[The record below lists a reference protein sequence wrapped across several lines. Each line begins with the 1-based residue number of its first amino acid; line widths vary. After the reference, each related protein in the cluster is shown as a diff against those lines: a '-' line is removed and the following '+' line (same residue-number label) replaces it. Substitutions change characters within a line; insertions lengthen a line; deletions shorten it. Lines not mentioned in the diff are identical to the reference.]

1 MWTFKDQKET
11 LRTRSRK
18 QIRAW
23 PKDSVYRNN
32 REKDENRNRKKNKDY
47 IYYLE
52 NTGMKEKTRIKNENK
67 IGFILLFL
75 FVIFFMGLNMNMKA
89 EAATSA
95 STTITGT
102 EFNAAIKKLAG
113 NNNASY
119 YSEDKKINQ
128 IVNAED
134 IDADK
139 ISEVENSSKVS
150 FGDVDIYYYES
161 SDNGNQIVV
170 DGKINLTDGAWTFA
184 YLEALQKVDMSLF
197 NTAEVTNMNR
207 MFNNCPSLQNI
218 DLNSL
223 DTSKATDMNYMFYNC
238 AFLTE
243 LDVTK
248 FDTSNVTDMSGMF
261 SNCSSLATLNVGNF
275 NTAKTTNMNRIF
287 DNCAKLNS
295 IDVSGFDTSKVT
307 DMGYMFYNCSLVTK
321 LDVNDFNTENV
332 TDMSGMFSNC
342 LNLASLNVTG
352 FNTANVINMNRMFNN
367 CQNLKELDV
376 TNFDTSNVTDFA
388 DIFCN
393 CLLIKSLDISNFNTS
408 NATDL
413 SEMFLS
419 CVKLTSLKV
428 NSFDL
433 ANVKKLNNMLY
444 NCPSLSANIIFVSMP
459 AETPSYSDIFR
470 GTANN
475 GKAKITVEFDDNNE
489 ELVRAFVKEK
499 NDEDNVILKVD
510 DVIIYP
516 IDYNLNGGTWE
527 ENHEGPKT
535 YHEKMSDF
543 TIPTPQK
550 SGYTFRGWVTPD
562 SERPTTEYVVKTGT
576 KGRIELSA
584 CWYPDKEISVTYN
597 ANGGEFSK
605 GQAENTVKWAW
616 KSVSV
621 TDSENESSNN
631 LDKNGNGG
639 LGYDNNLNELKK
651 LTIDGAETITVNV
664 MYQTEAD
671 NDWVAIFEPKYDKN
685 DSSVEILPSDD
696 KANDSLSGKLSGG
709 DSIQTVSYTINGD
722 TAYVLFHTNESDN
735 NYYGYHVTVTGTHSV
750 EKYILT
756 EGTKEE
762 PTNTQKVFD
771 GWYIDKECTKSFTE
785 DHDLNEDCTVYAGWK
800 DETTILIPG
809 ADFKNIVNAITENDL
824 SNVKS
829 IQRAEDLPEDDDNVV
844 TISTEDSSHSIY
856 MWFDKANGILHW
868 ESDAEDENIFFNE
881 NSANMFADLS
891 LLETNDLMNIKTD
904 KIKIADSMFA
914 NCNKLTGTITLGSI
928 ESYTDMFRGASI
940 EEPYKVSVYYRD
952 NTYDDVVAEV
962 AQKNSEDRV
971 EIVGTEYRIEYI
983 LNNGTLTTEN
993 SKSVKS
999 DSPDFILNNPT
1010 RTGYTFTGWTG
1021 SNGTTPELTVT
1032 IHPAAMQDRTYTAN
1046 WTPNNDTT
1054 YYVMHW
1060 KQKLNGIASAKDSI
1074 NYELAETES
1083 LVGETGAT
1091 ITPDVKSYDG
1101 FTAPDVTSD
1110 IIMASGSTIVN
1121 YYYTRNYY
1129 TITFNES
1136 NGIESSSGSG
1146 RYLYE
1151 ENVTLS
1157 AKVKDNYQIT
1167 GWSASSGTTITST
1180 GNDSGVALTMPAKNI
1195 TVTISSS
1202 PIEYKITYDLDG
1214 GTSLNPTKYNI
1225 ESDDITLTAPTKEGY
1240 EFLGWS
1246 GTDLA
1251 EPSLEVTIPKG
1262 STGDREYQA
1271 TWKNLGYHIVYNLDG
1286 GTLENKV
1293 SYYKITS
1300 DDIEVGAPTKTG
1312 YTFNGWKN
1320 EKTGEITEK
1329 ILIPTGS
1336 TGDREYTAL
1345 WLINTYQQ
1353 ILNVRYE
1360 NVDGTFTD
1368 YEEIANEVKDYGS
1381 TFEWK
1386 RDADSEFETGY
1397 MSYTV
1402 EESRTEDITIY
1413 RKKYNLTIDAALDGN
1428 YFTNLDSMGTV
1439 SVFVNGET
1447 VLDDKNG
1454 GAISVRSGST
1464 YEVYNIK
1471 TNDGYTYNGITK
1483 GTQLGIVSA
1492 NTTVRLSYSIIP
1504 YTISYDLNGGSGAT
1518 GNPKG
1523 YTVKSEDIKLEE
1535 PTREN
1540 YDFIGWSL
1548 SSDPAVKETIIK
1560 KGSTGDRKYV
1570 AKWTAKE
1577 FKITY
1582 NLDGGTLHGEQN
1594 TFTMDSPTFE
1604 LNTPSKAGYTFLGWT
1619 GSNGDTP
1626 ERLVMIENGS
1636 VGDKTYTANWERNA
1650 NTGYTVNYWRQK
1662 LTGDATVKDDKNY
1675 TLYESQHFEG
1685 ETDTEVYAPLKDFD
1699 GFETPDDKIVK
1710 IKGDGSSVV
1719 DYYFVRESFIVTVDT
1734 AGNGNIEITMGSD
1747 IPKVGNNTFLYGT
1760 KVSVTA
1766 SSKDGVYNWKGWTG
1780 TFATSAEKITFSMPA
1795 KDVHLTATAN
1805 EFTPQTYL
1813 IKYNLDGGAFQTSVP
1828 TSYQDFDNIQIPN
1841 PTKEGYEFL
1850 GWVGSNG
1857 QIPQKDIEITGEM
1870 KGDLEYT
1877 ALWMTS
1883 KDIHDIAL
1891 GLTDIK
1897 VRASATDEV
1906 TFYPDI
1912 EEDGNTTD
1920 YVIKWLESDDDG
1932 QTWSLIREIAAKHAS
1947 VDVAKEI
1954 LGYKMNANC
1963 SQSFKQYKYYISNE
1977 AGTIQSGK
1985 ISLYVSEK
1993 YHFDEDNK
2001 ILYIETTGHSDDDLN
2016 TYPMND
2022 YSDPRWEQ
2030 LGEDV
2035 IPWKDEKEKAEKI
2048 IVNDNISTIGSLAFK
2063 DCINLKHVTLPES
2076 EALLSINQSAFENTG
2091 LLGIIL
2097 PESVQTVKSNAF
2109 KDCNNLRDIYFLN
2122 NATIISET
2130 EGTIPDSS
2138 DVDIKG
2144 YDRDTDKYERKHGY
2158 PVIYGYSDSSASA
2171 YVKRFIGTEYSY
2183 NFMPINDGAGNR
2195 IIWNYITDSSND
2207 TLSNLYTTTENVTGT
2222 LYVPKSI
2229 DGYLVTELG
2238 NTLNED
2244 QDVVNILGQ
2253 VILNPKSTE
2262 NGNEDANQSVENDNI
2277 TGLII
2282 PDSVKN
2288 LGFGILT
2295 NTPNIKE
2302 IHNWAY
2308 EAQTFECRLKD
2319 EDGNMEEWTF
2329 NKDQFINIGTENDN
2343 DEIASGTMYY
2353 YGANIDFDGTVPDGF
2368 DRIIY
2373 DKDLSGV
2380 WKNLSWTLNLRTK
2393 VLTVEP
2399 YNRGQITE
2407 TDFHWAGPAIETI
2420 IIREKTETIP
2430 TQYFKDL
2437 TNVSLIKNHSIDLE
2451 DVAENAFEN
2460 VGSDASSHIMTTF
2473 VNNAIY
2479 DSVTACVP
2487 DVKINWLSTTAPCGG
2502 KGVNA
2507 KYPVMFTYSDSHLTL
2522 SPYQTETES
2531 SMADY
2536 SEKDIPWRC
2545 VKDYIQYVDI
2555 ERNVIGISAN
2565 SFTGLYNLK
2574 EVYNRGFDQIIG
2586 GEIFDVIE
2594 RRKTTI
2600 GADAI
2605 EIEVTE
2611 PVNVERIAGRLAAVG
2626 FDTITISDLQGL
2638 TLVPGKHYI
2647 YPNMIKEEVIEE
2659 LQNDVKYIVPVYV
2672 NLDENKEFVDA
2683 VPQPEEKG
2691 YRLESLCIASGIC
2704 GDNLRWYV
2712 YRDGYMEIKGTGE
2725 MYDYAEDGDNVAP
2738 WYQYKDKFRTVIL
2751 PDGITRI
2758 GSYAFQGLENVK
2770 QMTLTGNIESIGVGA
2785 WNNSSITTINF
2796 PSNLTSIEG
2805 AIFVGANDLTEITGS
2820 NAHYHTVDGVLYS
2833 RDNKVLVEFMKDQLI
2848 NPETGRNYSDDHIF
2862 KIPDT
2867 VEEIAERAF
2876 YGIDSLNKIYMTG
2889 SVTNIKEKAFAQMP
2903 KLYFVD
2909 NNANELN
2916 VPASGSEAAKVQ
2928 KVALNAFEGS
2938 ATKFTSREV
2947 LIYRSNTEFATAA
2960 TAAGYKV
2967 RYYDDLTIDHIN
2979 AHYDG
2984 EDIVLGNKVPMSKVV
2999 FDIVFTSG
3007 LSETTTGDDVR
3018 ITLNGNGVITKLG
3031 ENKFNATYNDGYTS
3045 TIQTGTFTVNG
3056 INKIVAMAAKYNG
3069 LDVWYGEKFVP
3080 SDVIVTL
3087 EYSNGELKTTTGE
3100 NKAVS
3105 FNKEIIQVLD
3115 KDSHYGTENV
3125 IVKYD
3130 DGQNAAFSSE
3140 IQIGCSDYLETIS
3153 ATYNGT
3159 QTVESTAGISGLTD
3173 AIKQNIKISLK
3184 WKGNTSVEAIDGAD
3198 GAVHYSGGSTMV
3210 ENKLQFVIDY
3220 DKLNRYS
3227 KTAIVNIPAA
3237 SNIRDVSIR
3246 YTGTPTTVGTEIN
3259 PANLTIIVYYND
3271 GTQKS
3276 FKGDT
3281 VDNLTINPN
3290 IIKDSGTNIVAVT
3303 YNPPGF
3309 SKTENVAV
3317 QGTIALPVKLII
3329 VERPKKTVYQEGE
3342 LFDPDGLRVNCLYD
3356 NGDIRDVSNEI
3367 TIENATEITP
3377 QTKNVIISY
3386 NETRDGN
3393 NHIVKTYLS
3402 INVNQ
3407 NQKVLTQDKSFRESY
3422 EIERILFRSKKT
3434 EDISGAGSANA
3445 NDNLEDNTDE
3455 DDSDDDGK
3463 WSEIE
3468 ITNDSRTQNT
3478 ELAAAIKAGY
3488 GFELKVFTKYK
3499 TTRGNDEFKT
3509 FLQKSKWD
3517 TAYDT
3522 KYATVAEYINH
3533 KEDWEYL
3540 NDIYPQYVPTA
3551 NPDLMYVK
3559 IIKRTADNGDKTTKI
3574 GNKDFIVMDK
3584 TDRDE
3589 KSQIIAEGPWY
3600 NSSKIFEFPLRTVNE
3615 DGDIVTTDDEVSGD
3629 RRVYVSKDAAESG
3642 KATTEYIVQVLSP
3655 AWYGYESEPKFDD
3668 TTNQFIQNDPTSEE
3682 NPGIVKNWYN
3692 GDPYKYLHVAY
3703 EFSLYVQKNDDVH
3716 THILQ

>member
-32 REKDENRNRKKNKDY
+32 REKDENRNRIKNKDY

-671 NDWVAIFEPKYDKN
+671 NDWVAIFEPEYDKN

-891 LLETNDLMNIKTD
+891 LLETNDLMNVKTD

-1180 GNDSGVALTMPAKNI
+1180 GNDSGVTLTMPAKNI

-1813 IKYNLDGGAFQTSVP
+1813 IKYNLDGGAFQTSIP

-2158 PVIYGYSDSSASA
+2158 PV
-2171 YVKRFIGTEYSY
+2171 
-2183 NFMPINDGAGNR
+2183 
-2195 IIWNYITDSSND
+2195 
-2207 TLSNLYTTTENVTGT
+2207 
-2222 LYVPKSI
+2222 
-2229 DGYLVTELG
+2229 
-2238 NTLNED
+2238 
-2244 QDVVNILGQ
+2244 
-2253 VILNPKSTE
+2253 
-2262 NGNEDANQSVENDNI
+2262 
-2277 TGLII
+2277 
-2282 PDSVKN
+2282 
-2288 LGFGILT
+2288 
-2295 NTPNIKE
+2295 
-2302 IHNWAY
+2302 
-2308 EAQTFECRLKD
+2308 
-2319 EDGNMEEWTF
+2319 
-2329 NKDQFINIGTENDN
+2329 
-2343 DEIASGTMYY
+2343 
-2353 YGANIDFDGTVPDGF
+2353 
-2368 DRIIY
+2368 
-2373 DKDLSGV
+2373 
-2380 WKNLSWTLNLRTK
+2380 
-2393 VLTVEP
+2393 
-2399 YNRGQITE
+2399 
-2407 TDFHWAGPAIETI
+2407 
-2420 IIREKTETIP
+2420 
-2430 TQYFKDL
+2430 
-2437 TNVSLIKNHSIDLE
+2437 
-2451 DVAENAFEN
+2451 
-2460 VGSDASSHIMTTF
+2460 
-2473 VNNAIY
+2473 
-2479 DSVTACVP
+2479 
-2487 DVKINWLSTTAPCGG
+2487 
-2502 KGVNA
+2502 
-2507 KYPVMFTYSDSHLTL
+2507 
-2522 SPYQTETES
+2522 
-2531 SMADY
+2531 

-2586 GEIFDVIE
+2586 GEIFDVIK

-3668 TTNQFIQNDPTSEE
+3668 ATNQFIQNDPTSEE